1 MTTLSGD
8 ENETTNGA
16 TTISGALPADCE
28 GCSSLVVSLGMLKC
42 GYRYVSSIPVPSAI
56 ETVFS
61 PMDPDLAV
69 EVVECE

>member
-1 MTTLSGD
+1 
-8 ENETTNGA
+8 
-16 TTISGALPADCE
+16 
-28 GCSSLVVSLGMLKC
+28 MLKC

-61 PMDPDLAV
+61 PMDPDLTV